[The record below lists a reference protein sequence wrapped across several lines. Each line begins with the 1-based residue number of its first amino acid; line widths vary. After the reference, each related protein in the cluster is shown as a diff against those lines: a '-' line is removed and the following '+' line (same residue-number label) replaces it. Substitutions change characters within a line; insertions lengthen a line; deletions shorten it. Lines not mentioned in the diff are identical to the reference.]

1 MIWLLFDRI
10 MAKFGDNN
18 MSKKLRLIK
27 STIYV
32 RHDQFNELEGTD
44 FDGLQ
49 LALKNIVSKNGKGKD
64 CVSIVRV
71 LPTLASENTA
81 DVELVAFNED
91 IDFIEE
97 TDMEDEVTEIIDS
110 FLDIELGHVLIKQST
125 DPFVVFGDLN

>member
-1 MIWLLFDRI
+1 M
-10 MAKFGDNN
+10 
-18 MSKKLRLIK
+18 KKLRLVK
-27 STIYV
+27 TTIYV
-32 RHDQFNELEGTD
+32 KHNEFNELQGTD

-64 CVSIVRV
+64 CISIVRV

-91 IDFIEE
+91 IDLFNGTGIEE
-97 TDMEDEVTEIIDS
+97 NVTDVIDN

-125 DPFVVFGDLN
+125 EPFVIFGDLED

>member
-1 MIWLLFDRI
+1 